1 MGNWSLIWHV
11 LLFGLL
17 WWLGSYLIVRDF
29 RRGLL
34 WLAGFT
40 LLALAGTIA
49 LDLLNRWAFTIRLAQ
64 QMIRAAQFFILVSA
78 FSGVAASV
86 ALTPGYAAWQ
96 RRLQTHPVPLALTW
110 LGITGFSL
118 GSIWLLITG
127 RATPNMAVL
136 SLMAVSLLLWGT
148 AVAIIT
154 AAEQG
159 EAWLPHYLRSFDYA
173 FFTALLFGGQVG
185 LIMIMMGGPT
195 FPLLLLLLGMVAT
208 AVLVQVLADPV
219 QSVLDQVA
227 FWGHPLIRQRRSDL
241 RAESGAVQLLDH
253 ALDLGHMDETEFTGH
268 TRRALSH
275 MGDLPKL
282 AANPLTRLPLVEA
295 RLGVNG
301 RADSSLE
308 RAGELKLILMESIE
322 RLKPVHDG
330 DFGTTD
336 AWRFYNA
343 LYFPYVKGL
352 RPYSRRPAANGR
364 ADDDPTLQD
373 ARHWFQ
379 TQVPERTLHNWQN
392 AAARLVARDLRE
404 RSRSS

>member
-1 MGNWSLIWHV
+1 MGNWYLIWHI

-29 RRGLL
+29 RRVLL
-34 WLAGFT
+34 WLSGLT
-40 LLALAGTIA
+40 LLTLAGVVALA
-49 LDLLNRWAFTIRLAQ
+49 LLNQWAFTIRLAQ
-64 QMIRAAQFFILVSA
+64 QMIRTAQVFILVSA
-78 FSGVAASV
+78 LGGLAASV
-86 ALTPGYAAWQ
+86 ALTPGYAVWQ
-96 RRLQTHPVPLALTW
+96 RRLQTQPIPLALAW
-110 LGITGFSL
+110 LGLAGFSL
-118 GSIWLLITG
+118 GCVWLLLTG
-127 RATPNMAVL
+127 RATPNLWVL
-136 SLMAVSLLLWGT
+136 SLMGCGLLIWGT
-148 AVAIIT
+148 AVVIIIAT
-154 AAEQG
+154 EQG

-185 LIMIMMGGPT
+185 LIMVYMGGPT
-195 FPLLLLLLGMVAT
+195 FPLLLLLVGVVAT

-219 QSVLDQVA
+219 QTALDQIA

-241 RAESGAVQLLDH
+241 RAEAGAVQLLDRS
-253 ALDLGHMDETEFTGH
+253 LDLRHMDEATFTGH

-282 AANPLTRLPLVEA
+282 AANPLTRLPLVDG
-295 RLGVNG
+295 RLSANG

-308 RAGELKLILMESIE
+308 RAGELKLILAESIE
-322 RLKPVHDG
+322 RLKPAHDG

-364 ADDDPTLQD
+364 ADDDPTTQ
-373 ARHWFQ
+373 AAHHWFQ

-392 AAARLVARDLRE
+392 AAARLIAHDLRE
-404 RSRSS
+404 RAIWQ